1 LGMSPN
7 ASIRLLP
14 ELVPEQEFLTA
25 YVDTVLG
32 PIEFRLWKKQLE
44 RIHDILGLSEVEKT
58 FQRLS
63 LGRRNEDE
71 QRAAEKEKRPF
82 RPLSA
87 GEQAGYQRL
96 SSQVLRCNVAQTLL
110 GEDFRGFS
118 CRLSESPLLQWFCK
132 MDRLDEVRIPGKS
145 TLQRYSQWLPEEDLR
160 TVIATLLAAAAEG
173 KDEAGNQKVELAEAL
188 NLESYFLDTTC
199 VKLNIHFPV
208 DWVLL
213 RDASRTLM
221 KATMLIRKRGLKV
234 RMEEPEEFLKRMNQ
248 LCIRMTHSRRKKD
261 GKRVRKAVLREMKK
275 LSKIIAAHAE
285 RHREVLEQ
293 RWQETD
299 LKEGEARQI
308 LERIDAVVE
317 KLPAAIRQ
325 AHERI
330 IGERQVENSEKIL
343 SLYEG
348 QAAVYVRGKAGAEVE
363 FGSQLLLGESA
374 SGVIV
379 DWELV
384 GGKVQADTKM
394 LRRSLE
400 RIKQT
405 AGGQS
410 IGAVGGDRGF
420 DSKPN
425 REMLKEDGIY
435 NGICPKAPD
444 ELKKRMKDQKFVEM
458 QKRRSQTEARI
469 AIFKNGFLG
478 SPLLS
483 KGQANQESE
492 VGWNVLTHNLWVIAR
507 RPRAKAK
514 AKSKAKP
521 RAIAKAS

>member
-1 LGMSPN
+1 MGMSPN
-7 ASIRLLP
+7 ASIRPLP
-14 ELVPEQEFLTA
+14 ELVPEQEFLTG
-25 YVDTVLG
+25 YVSTVVG
-32 PIEFRLWKKQLE
+32 PIEFRVWKKRLE
-44 RIHDILGLSEVEKT
+44 TINDIFGLSEVEKT

-63 LGRRNEDE
+63 LRRRNEDE
-71 QRAAEKEKRPF
+71 QRAAEKENRPF

-96 SSQVLRCNVAQTLL
+96 SSQVLRCNVVQTLM

-145 TLQRYSQWLPEEDLR
+145 TLQRYSQWLPEADMR
-160 TVIATLLAAAAEG
+160 KVIDTLLIAAADG
-173 KDEAGNQKVELAEAL
+173 KDADGNQKLELAEAL

-213 RDASRTLM
+213 RDAARTLM
-221 KATMLIRKRGLKV
+221 KATLLIRKRGLKV

-248 LCIRMTHSRRKKD
+248 LCIKMTHARRKKD

-285 RHREVLEQ
+285 RHREVLEK

-308 LERIDAVVE
+308 LERIGVVVE
-317 KLPAAIRQ
+317 KLPEAIRQ

-330 IGERQVENSEKIL
+330 IGERQLKNEEKIL

-348 QAAVYVRGKAGAEVE
+348 HASVYVRGKAGAEVE
-363 FGSQLLLGESA
+363 FGSQLLLGESE

-384 GGKVQADTKM
+384 GGNAQADTKM

-400 RIKQT
+400 RMKQT
-405 AGGQS
+405 AGGQL
-410 IGAVGGDRGF
+410 IGAVSGDRGF

-425 REMLKEDGIY
+425 REMLDKDGIY

-444 ELKKRMKDQKFVEM
+444 ELKKRMKDGKFVEL

-469 AIFKNGFLG
+469 SIFKNGFLG
-478 SPLLS
+478 SPLLT
-483 KGQANQESE
+483 KGHANQERE
-492 VGWNVLTHNLWVIAR
+492 VAWNVLTHNLWVIAR

-514 AKSKAKP
+514 P
-521 RAIAKAS
+521 RALAKAS